1 MKNLKGINYI
11 LVLYLV
17 IVSTTQLTS
26 QSLDKLKGQKPVT
39 VGGFV
44 STNQVLNQIP
54 TDSTSIFN
62 YNSYYTGSL
71 NFNIYGVSVPFT
83 FIYTNQQ
90 GNFSHPFNQYGL
102 HPSYK
107 WIRSHIGYAS
117 MSLSPYTMSGHLF
130 WGQELNWILRE
141 C

>member
-1 MKNLKGINYI
+1 MLVLYEKLKGINYT
-11 LVLYLV
+11 LVLYLM
-17 IVSTTQLTS
+17 IVSTTQLSS

-44 STNQVLNQIP
+44 STNQVLNQVP

-90 GNFSHPFNQYGL
+90 GNF
-102 HPSYK
+102 
-107 WIRSHIGYAS
+107 HIHLTS
-117 MSLSPYTMSGHLF
+117 MAYIPLINGSGATLDMPV
-130 WGQELNWILRE
+130 
-141 C
+141 